1 MNPSTHQNGGQN
13 PNVLLQQKEKM
24 KQKKEEQM
32 SMKKLRETIVK
43 MANSE
48 PNVRLSE
55 KQKVVLQQRISQF
68 FSRLTTPD
76 HPPYAWMIEKALQEL
91 KEKGGSS
98 EDSISKFIMK
108 EHASLPYAHTT
119 MLKHHLQK
127 MTEKGEIRMIGGQ
140 FLLPG
145 DCESVV
151 PKKKRKRKKRGKS
164 VIKKK
169 QSGQKEKEEE
179 KQVQHDDVEV
189 AAEQMDLDEQQ
200 NDVTVDENRG
210 QENQIHEGY
219 LELNEYGNAPGTD
232 KEDGQLSDQPNSVTG
247 NKVVCGRVLRS
258 TVHKQKGKEQL
269 DATGGSL
276 QSSIAAASAI
286 GCNSELQLSQLSLS
300 TVEETADISN
310 LYPQEILENE
320 LPGDDLPLLLSPEAP
335 TGFELVVVEDATEN
349 KAHTSLSIDLD
360 LPKELTSLSVGLDLP
375 KEDHVMPQSSDR
387 PSEEEAVAEDLL
399 KTKKQ
404 KKKHHGWQQ
413 TNRPMTRALAKG
425 IVTPNQQPISGRNR
439 KQLQL
444 AMESSSEPK
453 KPSIENSS
461 ETDRAQR
468 QLKRWSKSPV
478 EPKSVITSKLKQL
491 ALCDSADQQLV
502 LMEEPLSISKPLCVS
517 TDQHLLQMEEP
528 LALAISEEA
537 LNLTDPQ
544 HEVQLKQ
551 PKAKRR
557 GRSLKGKEDGADPDT
572 KRLKDFLHS
581 LSYDDKRFILK
592 YVHEETI
599 GGNTNP
605 D

>member
-68 FSRLTTPD
+68 FCRLTTPD

-108 EHASLPYAHTT
+108 EHASLPFAHTT

-127 MTEKGEIRMIGGQ
+127 MTEKGEIRMIGGE

-189 AAEQMDLDEQQ
+189 AAEQKDLDEQQ

-210 QENQIHEGY
+210 QENQIREEY
-219 LELNEYGNAPGTD
+219 LELNEHHNAPSTD
-232 KEDGQLSDQPNSVTG
+232 KKDGQLSDQQNSVTG

-276 QSSIAAASAI
+276 QSSIAAVSAI

-320 LPGDDLPLLLSPEAP
+320 QPGDDLPLLLSPEAP
-335 TGFELVVVEDATEN
+335 PGFELVVVEDATEN
-349 KAHTSLSIDLD
+349 KAHTSLSIELD
-360 LPKELTSLSVGLDLP
+360 LPKELTSSSVGLDLP

-404 KKKHHGWQQ
+404 KRKHHGWQQ

-425 IVTPNQQPISGRNR
+425 TVTPNQQPISGRNR

-502 LMEEPLSISKPLCVS
+502 LVAEPLSISKPLCVS
-517 TDQHLLQMEEP
+517 ADQHLVQMEEP

-572 KRLKDFLHS
+572 IRLKDVGSSKKLTKKQTH
-581 LSYDDKRFILK
+581 RG
-592 YVHEETI
+592 V
-599 GGNTNP
+599 GRRRNTQ
-605 D
+605 

>member
-189 AAEQMDLDEQQ
+189 VAEQKDLDEQQ
-200 NDVTVDENRG
+200 NDVTVDENCG
-210 QENQIHEGY
+210 QENQIHEEY
-219 LELNEYGNAPGTD
+219 LELNEHHNAPSTD
-232 KEDGQLSDQPNSVTG
+232 KEDGQLSDQQNSVTG

-286 GCNSELQLSQLSLS
+286 GCNSELQLLQLSLS

-320 LPGDDLPLLLSPEAP
+320 QPGDDLPLLLSPEAP
-335 TGFELVVVEDATEN
+335 PGFELVVVEDATEN
-349 KAHTSLSIDLD
+349 KAHTSLSVDLD
-360 LPKELTSLSVGLDLP
+360 LPKELTSSSVGLDLP
-375 KEDHVMPQSSDR
+375 KEDHVMPQSSDK

-404 KKKHHGWQQ
+404 KKMHHGWQQ

-425 IVTPNQQPISGRNR
+425 TVTPNQQPISGRNR

-517 TDQHLLQMEEP
+517 ADQHLVQMEEP

-572 KRLKDFLHS
+572 TRLKDVGSSKKLTKKQTH
-581 LSYDDKRFILK
+581 RG
-592 YVHEETI
+592 V
-599 GGNTNP
+599 GRRRNTVK
-605 D
+605 